1 MKLIYPAIFH
11 KENDSYWAEFPD
23 LIGCHSYGYTASECF
38 INAQEALEGYAI
50 TLLEDGKKIPSARDI
65 STIIQPS
72 DGFVSLIES
81 DISSYLNRSKAVKKT
96 LTIPS
101 WLNDLAISKGINFS
115 ETLQDALMRQL
126 NMI

>member
-11 KENDSYWAEFPD
+11 KENSAYWAEFPD
-23 LIGCHSYGYTASECF
+23 LIGCHSYGDTAAECF
-38 INAQEALEGYAI
+38 VSAQEALEGYAI
-50 TLLEDGKKIPSARDI
+50 ALLEDGEKLPAARDI
-65 STIIQPS
+65 STIHAPA

-101 WLNDLAISKGINFS
+101 WLNDLAVSKGINFS
-115 ETLQDALMRQL
+115 ETLQDALMSRL
-126 NMI
+126 NMV